1 MSSIRR
7 LLLPLAALLA
17 LASAAPAFAGSHK
30 PPKPPSSTYAETVL
44 ADGPRAYWRL
54 GEKPNTRVAADE
66 TGHHP
71 GWYSGDPTLFVKG
84 HPGLGSDRSIDLD
97 GLQRRSLGQFV
108 HVADRDHLAFPG
120 LEPFTLEA
128 WVRPRGRNDVT
139 RRIFSKE
146 GRHGGYLLAMERGNL
161 TFSRYVDD
169 QWSTLAT
176 GVDPRRWSHV
186 AATFDGVT
194 MKLYV
199 EGWLSAQGPSAVEL
213 PEARADLS
221 IGAKQSRWRFYA
233 GGLDEA
239 AIYPYALTYGQVH
252 AHARAGGGVRSREQA
267 ARGGRPARRPPRD
280 VPCPECAW
288 SSRRIWH
295 CCATA

>member
-1 MSSIRR
+1 MRLGHVASLRR
-7 LLLPLAALLA
+7 LLPPLVALLA
-17 LASAAPAFAGSHK
+17 LVLAAPALAGNHK
-30 PPKPPSSTYAETVL
+30 PKPPASTYAATVL

-54 GEKPNTRVAADE
+54 GEKPGTRVAADE

-71 GWYSGDPTLFVKG
+71 GWYSGDPTLYVKG
-84 HPGLGSDRSIDLD
+84 HPGLGADRSVDLD
-97 GLQRRSLGQFV
+97 GLVRRSLGQFV
-108 HVADRDHLAFPG
+108 HVADRDHLSFPG

-128 WVRPRGRNDVT
+128 WVRPRGRNEVT
-139 RRIFSKE
+139 RRIYSKE
-146 GRHGGYLLAMERGNL
+146 GPRGGYLLAMQSGNL
-161 TFSRYVDD
+161 VFSRYAGD

-199 EGWLSAQGPSAVEL
+199 EGWLSAQGPSALAL
-213 PEARADLS
+213 PEARSDLS

-239 AIYPYALTYGQVH
+239 AIYPYALAYGQVH
-252 AHARAGGGVRSREQA
+252 AHARAGGGVR
-267 ARGGRPARRPPRD
+267 
-280 VPCPECAW
+280 
-288 SSRRIWH
+288 
-295 CCATA
+295 